1 MATRTG
7 AMMGRRIRG
16 WLLTALAGA
25 AILAPAQA
33 GAAERTATVQLVGRE
48 LKGAIVPMKDV
59 SAWQVTDLGIH
70 GPASLPVDQ
79 IATINAP
86 RISGTC
92 RVGFGTVRLR
102 NGNTVEFEGNLRDIF
117 EIPVQSITVKIPNP
131 TGNEPVE
138 ESIPCNAWK
147 RMDFDP
153 PAAAKPES

>member
-1 MATRTG
+1 VATRTS
-7 AMMGRRIRG
+7 AMTGRRVCR
-16 WLLTALAGA
+16 WLLAGLVGA
-25 AILAPAQA
+25 VLLAPDLA

-59 SAWQVTDLGIH
+59 PAWQVTNLGTH
-70 GPASLPVDQ
+70 GPISLQVDQ
-79 IATINAP
+79 IASIDAP

-102 NGNTVEFEGNLRDIF
+102 NGDTIQISGNLRDIIH
-117 EIPVQSITVKIPNP
+117 IPAQWIMFKIANP
-131 TGNEPVE
+131 AGNEPVE
-138 ESIPCNAWK
+138 ENVPCNAWK